1 MRLRFLTGAAL
12 VAALGVILMPS
23 SALPVAKITED
34 SADLADFDSRV
45 GTIAPTKAQKAHA
58 KKIKAKVIWGQFGT
72 PASVSKRGKFLA
84 RGVRGKTAADAAI
97 WYVKRH
103 KALFGLK
110 SVAGLKFEGANR
122 LGTSTGWAVQY
133 RQVFGGIAASESG
146 LVTVGVTG
154 SRARGW
160 KVAYISSSLTR
171 DRALSGSVK
180 LSAASAWSAAAR
192 GAGLTRSVANVLS
205 RKVARGWTQL
215 NVAGVQGTQMSRLV
229 AFPTLRRGVLPAFE
243 NIVLDLKQNK
253 PMASRVFVDAA
264 SGRVL
269 ARSNLVQN
277 LSHGK
282 IKLQAVQQFAFS
294 GEVPAGDAA
303 CDVEK
308 GPYAVGAGVRALDGF
323 SAATVPTNDLVLK
336 LFKDGVLIL
345 TADTLFSPEQFH
357 YEPVGGVPPGNYT
370 VQTCDFD
377 DGAPGPTPGQPGWDA
392 PRTYSGTFTIDDT
405 PPPPPYL
412 ARWKAFPNV
421 PNLYTLN
428 QDPWNLPNTD
438 TRQVWCWIAAP
449 GCDRLA
455 GGALTNRGPWDH
467 DHKLN
472 TPTFTTR
479 GNNAKSAT
487 SWTNDLLPS
496 PPQFMPTSLARDYS
510 YPWTNDWANR
520 DCEPTPSAPGSS
532 WDDSAATVNLFV
544 AHNRIHDFAYHL
556 GFTERN
562 FNGQDYN
569 FGLTERRQENDPV
582 FGDVQAGALIPG
594 VRDNANMI
602 TLPDGASSITNMYFW
617 QPFAA
622 SFYAPCVDGDYDM
635 GVIGHEYGHMIE
647 NRMIGKGS
655 TRVGHHAGAM
665 GESFGDLNGMEY
677 VNENGLA
684 PVGDENPYAVGVYD
698 TGNKLRAIRNYGM
711 NFPMSGAFPEPGKQ
725 LNVNALNFSD
735 LGYDLTGPTLTS
747 SSQVHANGEIW
758 SATNFRIR
766 QLLIDKYKKQF
777 PATDEALQSE
787 CAEGYLNASRCP
799 GNRRWFQLYYDAML
813 LMPINPSMLQARDAI
828 LSADLMRFGGA
839 NQKEI
844 WLGFARS
851 GYGVGATAS
860 NSGLAETDTDPV
872 PDFEAPGTESAEVKF
887 EAEGVGELPVS
898 ARIFVGHYEA
908 RVSPIADTNPA
919 TTGSPNLDD
928 FAKFAP
934 GKYDFLVTAPGY
946 GFFRFREDLRPGQE
960 ETLHFE
966 LKRNWASSAAGA
978 VATGDGGATLPNLID
993 DTERTQWTAPGV
1005 VTAGNLSVDGLKVQ
1019 VDLAGTDPVNVEYVQ
1034 VSAMLAAGQ
1043 NRFTALR
1050 QFEIWACN
1058 NGGQQLQTNT
1068 PPPDCSQDSGY
1079 KKVYTSPDNAFP
1091 GDPPRPVAPQLILR
1105 KFDIKN
1111 TKATHL
1117 RFVVKTSQCTGG
1129 PAFQGEQDADPV
1141 APTDCDSSVPAN
1153 NARSFVRSSE
1163 FQVFSHNPAIT

>member
-12 VAALGVILMPS
+12 VAALGVILLPS
-23 SALPVAKITED
+23 SALSVAKITED

-58 KKIKAKVIWGQFGT
+58 KRIKAKVSWGQFGT

-84 RGVRGKTAADAAI
+84 RGIRGKTAPDAAM
-97 WYVKRH
+97 WYLKRH
-103 KALFGLK
+103 KALFGLN
-110 SVAGLKFEGANR
+110 SVAGLKFGSANR
-122 LGTSTGWAVQY
+122 LGTSTGWAVTY
-133 RQVFGGIAASESG
+133 RQAFGGLTTSESG
-146 LVTVGVTG
+146 QVTVGVTG

-180 LSAASAWSAAAR
+180 LTSASAWSAAAR
-192 GAGLTRSVANVLS
+192 GAGMTRSVANILA
-205 RKVARGWTQL
+205 KKTTRGWTRMS
-215 NVAGVQGTQMSRLV
+215 VAGVQGTQLTRLV
-229 AFPTLRRGVLPAFE
+229 AFPTLRRGVLPAYE
-243 NIVLDLKQNK
+243 NIVLDLKRGT
-253 PMASRVFVDAA
+253 PLASRVFVDAT
-264 SGRVL
+264 SGRIL
-269 ARSNLVQN
+269 ARMNLVDN
-277 LSHGK
+277 LSHGN
-282 IKLQAVQQFAFS
+282 IKLAAAESFTFS
-294 GEVPAGDAA
+294 GELAATDGACVTNGPFVVTAGN
-303 CDVEK
+303 
-308 GPYAVGAGVRALDGF
+308 RALDGF
-323 SAATVPTNDLVLK
+323 SAATVPTNDLVLD
-336 LFKDGVLIL
+336 LFKDGVLVPEAH
-345 TADTLFSPEQFH
+345 ADTLFSPEQFH
-357 YEPVGGVPPGNYT
+357 WEPAGGVPAASYT
-370 VQTCDFD
+370 VRTCDFP
-377 DGAPGPTPGQPGWDA
+377 DGVPWDA
-392 PRTYSGTFTIDDT
+392 PRTYAGTLIGDAS

-412 ARWKAFPNV
+412 ARWKAFTDV
-421 PNLYTLN
+421 PQLYTLN

-438 TRQVWCWIAAP
+438 SRETWCWIMAP

-467 DHKLN
+467 DHKAN
-472 TPTFTTR
+472 APTLTTR

-487 SWTNDLLPS
+487 SWVNDTVPS
-496 PPQFMPTSLARDYS
+496 APQYMPTSTGRDYTF
-510 YPWTNDWANR
+510 PWTNSWAND
-520 DCEPTPSAPGSS
+520 DCEPTPNGPPGAT

-544 AHNRIHDFAYHL
+544 THNRIHDFAYNL

-582 FGDVQAGALIPG
+582 VGDVQSGGLTIT
-594 VRDNANMI
+594 RDNANMI
-602 TLPDGASSITNMYFW
+602 TLPDGNSSITNMYFW
-617 QPFAA
+617 QPLAA
-622 SFYAPCVDGDYDM
+622 SFYAPCVDGDYDT

-647 NRMIGKGS
+647 NRMIGKGN
-655 TRVGHHAGAM
+655 TRAGHQAGAM

-677 VNENGLA
+677 VNENGFG
-684 PVGDENPYAVGVYD
+684 PVNDENQYAVGVYD

-711 NFPMSGAFPEPGKQ
+711 NFPSSGAFPEPGKQ

-735 LGYDLTGPTLTS
+735 LGYDVTGPTLTS
-747 SSQVHANGEIW
+747 SNQVHANGEIW

-766 QLLIDKYKKQF
+766 QLLIDKYKKQY
-777 PATDEALQSE
+777 PATDQALQSE

-813 LMPINPSMLQARDAI
+813 LMPINTSMLQARDAI

-851 GYGVGATAS
+851 GYGAGATGS
-860 NSGLAETDTDPV
+860 NSGLAESDTDPV

-966 LKRNWASSAAGA
+966 LKRNYASSAAGA

-1043 NRFTALR
+1043 SRFTALR

-1058 NGGQQLQTNT
+1058 NGGVQLQTNT

-1129 PAFQGEQDADPV
+1129 PAFQGDQDADPGN
-1141 APTDCDSSVPAN
+1141 PTDCDSAVPAGSS
-1153 NARSFVRSSE
+1153 RSFVRSAE
-1163 FQVFSHNPAIT
+1163 FQVFSNNPAIT